1 MKLTAQEEYG
11 LRCLIQ
17 VARRAPTA
25 ESAPVAI
32 RDVAAAEGLSV
43 EYAAKLM
50 RVLRQADLVTSER
63 GATGG
68 YRLARPAEQILLLDV
83 LRSLD
88 GPIVPPT
95 FCEDHGGQQKSCVH
109 VAGCALRPVWRA
121 IESAVAQVLRGIQ
134 LSELLCDEQTMRHRV
149 AVPAGEG

>member
-1 MKLTAQEEYG
+1 VKLTAQEEYG

-25 ESAPVAI
+25 ECPPVAI

-43 EYAAKLM
+43 EYTAKLM
-50 RVLRQADLVTSER
+50 RVLRQAELVISER

-68 YRLARPAEQILLLDV
+68 YRLARPAERIQLLEI

-95 FCEDHGGQQKSCVH
+95 FCETHRGQQKSCVH
-109 VAGCALRPVWRA
+109 SGGCALRPVWHA
-121 IESAVAQVLRGIQ
+121 IDTAVAQVLQGLY
-134 LSELLCDEQTMRHRV
+134 LSELMCDERTMRERV
-149 AVPAGEG
+149 AVQAVEG